1 MKRIKTL
8 FAAAVLL
15 CTAAGYAQAQDIN
28 AAIEAYNAGATAAQE
43 ENYSGALEQL
53 NKAMEMATSLGDEG
67 ASVVTDCKG
76 LIPQLY
82 LRLAKEQAAAKDNET
97 ALATL
102 ATATEK
108 AIAFGDQNGVADEAK
123 ELTSKVY
130 MLIANE
136 AFNAKDFKKALENYK
151 NVIAADAENGAA
163 YLRSG
168 MASANLGMKE
178 DAITAL
184 EKAKEFGQAT
194 NASKQL
200 ASLHLKE
207 AVQAQK
213 EKKWNDVY
221 ESAQKA
227 VTENDSAQANK
238 LLGIA
243 AIELKKFPEALTA
256 WEKVMNAAPDAKDIN
271 TTYYRLATTYEGLG
285 QKGNACTYYKKILND
300 PNFKSVAEYKIK
312 TELKCD

>member
-1 MKRIKTL
+1 M
-8 FAAAVLL
+8 LL
-15 CTAAGYAQAQDIN
+15 AAAGYAQAQDIN

-43 ENYSGALEQL
+43 EDYSKALEQL
-53 NKAMEMATSLGDEG
+53 DKAMEMATTLGEEG

-82 LRLAKEQAAAKDNET
+82 LRLGKAQAAAKQNDA

-108 AIAFGDQNGVADEAK
+108 AKAYGDKSGVVEDAADV
-123 ELTSKVY
+123 TVKVY
-130 MLIANE
+130 TLVANE
-136 AFNAKDFKKALENYK
+136 ALNAKDFAKALENYK
-151 NVIAADAENGAA
+151 KVLVLDAQNGAA

-168 MASANLGMKE
+168 MAAANLNMKE
-178 DAITAL
+178 EAISAF
-184 EKAKEFGQAT
+184 EKAKEFGQEG

-200 ASLHLKE
+200 ASLYLKD

-221 ESAQKA
+221 DAAQKA
-227 VTENDSAQANK
+227 VSENDNTQANK

-243 AIELKKFPEALTA
+243 AIELKKFQEAVTA

-271 TTYYRLATTYEGLG
+271 TTYYRLASAYEGLG
-285 QKGNACTYYKKILND
+285 NKANACSYYKKIVTD